1 MPRLFAALP
10 FAILILSGS
19 ASAGERRLFE
29 ATSHRRF
36 DDVGRWK
43 PIFEDPKRDEWQ
55 KPAEVVRALGLEPG
69 TRVADLGAGTGYFMP
84 YLSRAVG
91 PSGTVFE
98 VDVEPNLVV
107 HLRERA
113 EKEKAGNVTPVLA
126 SLDDARLPVGAVDM
140 ILIVDTYHHLDDRRA
155 YLARLKR
162 SLSSRGRIA
171 VVDWEAGDIPV
182 GPEPEHKLP
191 REQVIEEMRL
201 VGYALTGEPKVIPYQ
216 YVLLFR
222 PR

>member
-1 MPRLFAALP
+1 MPRLFAAP
-10 FAILILSGS
+10 FLAILILSGS

-36 DDVGRWK
+36 DDVRQWK

-69 TRVADLGAGTGYFMP
+69 ARVADLGAGTGYFMP

-107 HLRERA
+107 HLRGRA
-113 EKEKAGNVTPVLA
+113 EKEKAGNV
-126 SLDDARLPVGAVDM
+126 
-140 ILIVDTYHHLDDRRA
+140 
-155 YLARLKR
+155 
-162 SLSSRGRIA
+162 
-171 VVDWEAGDIPV
+171 
-182 GPEPEHKLP
+182 
-191 REQVIEEMRL
+191 
-201 VGYALTGEPKVIPYQ
+201 
-216 YVLLFR
+216 
-222 PR
+222 